1 MAIKKGYRFPVQ
13 HRQVFPRGL
22 MLLGPIGP
30 DMEFE
35 RPNVQRS
42 DPETGLLQWRGSM
55 TDPDEDKAKRASF
68 DVTFLA
74 AVQPVPATP
83 ELVPGSG
90 IRMIELEGL
99 TAEPRRMGQGEYT
112 YVGYVYR
119 ATGIAGDV
127 NSPAV
132 GQKSAAPSNAGSRG
146 ESGKAGA

>member
-1 MAIKKGYRFPVQ
+1 MAIKKGYRFRME
-13 HRQVFPRGL
+13 HRQVFPKGL

-35 RPNVQRS
+35 RPSVQRT
-42 DPETGLLQWRGSM
+42 DPETGLLQWRGSV

-74 AVQPVPATP
+74 AVQPVPSTP
-83 ELVPGSG
+83 ELLPGSG
-90 IRMIELEGL
+90 IRMVELEGL

-119 ATGIAGDV
+119 ATGIKGDV
-127 NSPAV
+127 NSAAS
-132 GQKSAAPSNAGSRG
+132 GSKSGTAPRA
-146 ESGKAGA
+146 ESGKADA